1 MCGMICDVLVPRS
14 AHTHPNH
21 IARPP
26 ALATMPTP
34 HDCFACHRP
43 AGSQN
48 DVCGACITM
57 TVQGTLLVGVYLML
71 ASAFFCGGNYAS
83 QVAGR
88 RRQWAHLRTERDSRP
103 AVDSHATHG
112 PPHCLVRGVRFLLHT
127 SHAAKLQFI
136 LQSHRQHRFILLD
149 ASHGSVDGITRVVA
163 PATNV
168 HHHGFVGETHR
179 LPTSFGRAVRCFDDA
194 FVS

>member
-26 ALATMPTP
+26 AIATMPTP
-34 HDCFACHRP
+34 QDCFACHRP

-71 ASAFFCGGNYAS
+71 ASAFF
-83 QVAGR
+83 
-88 RRQWAHLRTERDSRP
+88 
-103 AVDSHATHG
+103 
-112 PPHCLVRGVRFLLHT
+112 
-127 SHAAKLQFI
+127 
-136 LQSHRQHRFILLD
+136 
-149 ASHGSVDGITRVVA
+149 VVA
-163 PATNV
+163 TMLLRSQAAGDSGHIYALNATA
-168 HHHGFVGETHR
+168 GQR
-179 LPTSFGRAVRCFDDA
+179 
-194 FVS
+194 